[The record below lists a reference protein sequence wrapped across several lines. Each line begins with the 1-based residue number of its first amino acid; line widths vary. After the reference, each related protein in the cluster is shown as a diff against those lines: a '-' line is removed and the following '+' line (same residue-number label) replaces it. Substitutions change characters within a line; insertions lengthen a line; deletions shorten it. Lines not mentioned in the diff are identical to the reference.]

1 MKKLLHL
8 DLGHQEYIP
17 TWDFQLAVQAKIIQE
32 KRAEQKENR
41 LEDVLLFVEHPHV
54 YTLGKS
60 GDAGNLLASE
70 DFLKAVNATYVPI
83 DRGGDITYHGP
94 GQLVGYPILDL
105 HRHFTDLHK
114 YLRFLE
120 EVMISVCA
128 DYGFEAG
135 RKEKLTGVWVGEEKI
150 CALGVKA
157 SRWVTIH
164 GFALNMNTNLDY
176 FNYIV
181 PCGITDKGVTSLQK
195 ILGRPVDEQEVQERV
210 LAHFSRLFEVE
221 IEAISKSE
229 LEKRIL

>member
-94 GQLVGYPILDL
+94 GQLVGYPIL
-105 HRHFTDLHK
+105 
-114 YLRFLE
+114 E
-120 EVMISVCA
+120 I
-128 DYGFEAG
+128 G
-135 RKEKLTGVWVGEEKI
+135 R
-150 CALGVKA
+150 
-157 SRWVTIH
+157 
-164 GFALNMNTNLDY
+164 
-176 FNYIV
+176 
-181 PCGITDKGVTSLQK
+181 
-195 ILGRPVDEQEVQERV
+195 
-210 LAHFSRLFEVE
+210 AHV
-221 IEAISKSE
+221 
-229 LEKRIL
+229 